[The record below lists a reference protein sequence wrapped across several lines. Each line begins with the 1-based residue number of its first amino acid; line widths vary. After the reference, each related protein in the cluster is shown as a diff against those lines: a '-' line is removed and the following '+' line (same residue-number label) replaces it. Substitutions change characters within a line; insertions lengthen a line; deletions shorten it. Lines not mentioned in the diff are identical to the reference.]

1 MTNAQ
6 AIDQSKSD
14 LTGGLDGNML
24 KKKNE
29 NELRVIAEEI
39 VNETRELLKD
49 NIYKIIL
56 YGSCARGDFDS
67 ESDIDIMI
75 IMNCRKEEV
84 SRHRKQISKVASRIG
99 LKNDIEISLL
109 LRDKD
114 TFERGGDVLPFY
126 RNIHREGVALY
137 G

>member
-1 MTNAQ
+1 
-6 AIDQSKSD
+6 
-14 LTGGLDGNML
+14 ML

-39 VNETRELLKD
+39 VNETREFLKD
-49 NIYKIIL
+49 DIYKIIL

-67 ESDIDIMI
+67 ESDIDVMI

-114 TFERGGDVLPFY
+114 TFERDGDVLPFY
-126 RNIHREGVALY
+126 KNIQREGVALY